1 LRKMLKRI
9 SKTFLNI
16 NFIKFVIIGGINTL
30 GSTILAFLFML
41 FMQANIA
48 YVLSYLL
55 SLVLAYYLNI
65 WFIFKQ
71 KPEWIKLIKFC
82 LAYIPNFIINNM
94 TFIIVYNIMGIHE
107 YIALII
113 SVCIGMPVTYLCVK
127 VFAFG
132 KKPTE

>member
-1 LRKMLKRI
+1 MLKRI